1 MNVEKKSLFDTV
13 FSLIQRQINFNHS
26 KLIKKIAIVENQ
38 YKGGFGNKWMSWNM
52 VVLFPKLPIS

>member
-38 YKGGFGNKWMSWNM
+38 YKGGFGNKWMS
-52 VVLFPKLPIS
+52 